1 MGLNKTAGLEEL
13 VLMSRAAKGDH
24 EAFRCLVLSYEPKL
38 LAYLTNMLG
47 DFETARDVAQETFV
61 AIFHG
66 LPDWQPSAQVSGK
79 GLRESEDD
87 TFLLS
92 NSVGEHPLAPWL
104 YRIATNRALSVLR
117 KQTVRRRVHISMP
130 LETTSQEHSLRQAA
144 SIAQTTP
151 SIEDRYAA
159 REILREALRHLTE
172 EDAACLVLHFVEG
185 ERYAE
190 IAARLGISSEAVRKR
205 VSRALVALRQ
215 AYTALDME
223 VHP

>member
-1 MGLNKTAGLEEL
+1 MDLDKTAGLEEL
-13 VLMSRAAKGDH
+13 VLMSRAARGDH

-61 AIFHG
+61 AVFHG
-66 LPDWQPSAQVSGK
+66 LPDWQPSAQVSSK
-79 GLRESEDD
+79 GLRDSEDD

-92 NSVGEHPLAPWL
+92 DSVGTHPLAPWL

-117 KQTVRRRVHISMP
+117 KQMVRRRMHISMP
-130 LETTSQEHSLRQAA
+130 PAATPQEHPLWQAA
-144 SIAQTTP
+144 SIAQAIP

-159 REILREALRHLTE
+159 REMLREALHHLAE

-215 AYTALDME
+215 AYAALDME
-223 VHP
+223 VHL